1 MLWNIETATNGNA
14 SIEFRRGTEL
24 DAYND
29 FRFLSENGYLKLQ
42 LNAKIV
48 ISDSGSISEEAA
60 ILGIT
65 AISIRNSIER
75 PEAIESGSVILSGIE
90 YQAILDSIE
99 NILSSDVQPT
109 PPHEYLIQDCSQRVV
124 RIIQSTLPNYNFWS
138 GKRISD

>member
-1 MLWNIETATNGNA
+1 MSQLIRFHEPFG
-14 SIEFRRGTEL
+14 FL
-24 DAYND
+24 D
-29 FRFLSENGYLKLQ
+29 YLKLQ

-109 PPHEYLIQDCSQRVV
+109 PPHEYLIQECSQRVV